1 MSAPAG
7 GRAIAAARAVL
18 SPRHQ
23 KRSMETP
30 RVGAN
35 VAVFLLFSGV
45 ALIDALRAQDW
56 LRAAFWL
63 AIGLVFLRGDTL
75 PRRR

>member
-1 MSAPAG
+1 
-7 GRAIAAARAVL
+7 
-18 SPRHQ
+18 
-23 KRSMETP
+23 METP